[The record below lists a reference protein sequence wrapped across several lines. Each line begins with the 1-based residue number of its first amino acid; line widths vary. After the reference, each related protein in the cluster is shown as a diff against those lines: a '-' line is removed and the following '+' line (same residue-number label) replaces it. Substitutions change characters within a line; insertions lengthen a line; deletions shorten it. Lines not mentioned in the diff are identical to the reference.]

1 MSRYRDR
8 AEAGARLAE
17 VLVARGYPAPAVLGL
32 VRGGVPV
39 AAPIARALGVALDVM
54 VVRKLGVPW
63 APEVAFGALG
73 PGGVRVL
80 NPETAGRI
88 DPEDIAR
95 VSDTEAVELARREQV
110 YRPGKP
116 PPSLRGH
123 TAILVDD
130 GLATGA
136 TAHAAV
142 LIARDLGAERVVFAA
157 PVGAPDAVD
166 RIREEAEV
174 VCPLVPAEF
183 VAVSRAYQEFPQVTD
198 GEVLDLLAAR

>member
-17 VLVARGYPAPAVLGL
+17 VLVARGCPAPAVLGL

-157 PVGAPDAVD
+157 PVGAPDAID